1 MHDDGQISRRTI
13 LLGGGALAIG
23 GGAAIAGAAKWD
35 KVAHRLG
42 WSKSSDLVVPAN
54 GAPVRRLRMTSA
66 AMKGDVRVGIS
77 APDEPKAVLV
87 CLHARGSL
95 GYRMAFDTVHVH
107 HVVAAAKKPIVVVG
121 VDGGPSSYWHKRASG
136 IDPQAMLH
144 DELLP
149 RIDAEVGAGLPRA
162 IMGWSMGGY
171 GALLAA
177 ERHPDLYKAV
187 VGSSPALFP
196 SAGATSPGAFDDAAD
211 YRRNDVYANEAAL
224 APLDVRIDC
233 GTHDPF
239 LPAAKQFAARLPH
252 PNPGSFTNGNHDA
265 PYWRSVAPAQIATIA
280 ASLGL

>member
-1 MHDDGQISRRTI
+1 MDDHSQISRRA
-13 LLGGGALAIG
+13 LLVGGGALAMLAACRSSSPDYQAPTIG
-23 GGAAIAGAAKWD
+23 AK
-35 KVAHRLG
+35 
-42 WSKSSDLVVPAN
+42 
-54 GAPVRRLRMTSA
+54 VRSFRMSSA

-77 APDEPKAVLV
+77 TPDDPKAVLV

-95 GYRMAFDTVHVH
+95 GYRMAFDAVHVH
-107 HVVAAAKKPIVVVG
+107 HVVAAAKKPIVIVG

-196 SAGATSPGAFDDAAD
+196 SADATSPGSFDDAAD
-211 YRRNDVYANEAAL
+211 YRRNDVFADEAAL
-224 APLDVRIDC
+224 KPLVVRLDC

-239 LPAAKQFAARLPH
+239 LPAVKTFAARLPH

-280 ASLGL
+280 AALGL